1 MTDSDFADVYEKYF
15 KQVYAYIFSLCGNRN
30 TAEEITQET
39 FFKALKK
46 IDSFR
51 GDCKISVWLC
61 QIAKNTYITHHHKK
75 QNLSI
80 DDVPELADD
89 SNFLN
94 DLENTDSAFM
104 IHKILREID
113 EPYKEVFTLRVFGEL
128 PFEYI
133 SKLFDKSES
142 WARVT
147 YYRAKKKIQESM
159 EAKSNE

>member
-1 MTDSDFADVYEKYF
+1 MTDSDFADIYDKYF
-15 KQVYAYIFSLCGNRN
+15 KQVFVYMFSLCGNRD

-46 IDSFR
+46 IDGFR

-61 QIAKNTYITHHHKK
+61 QIAKNTYFTHQNKK
-75 QNLSI
+75 RNYSI
-80 DDVPELADD
+80 DDVSEIADS
-89 SNFLN
+89 SNLLN
-94 DLENTDSAFM
+94 DLENNDTAFT
-104 IHKILREID
+104 IHKILRELD

-128 PFEYI
+128 SYEYI

-147 YYRAKKKIQESM
+147 YYRAKRKIQDSL

>member
-1 MTDSDFADVYEKYF
+1 MTDSDFTDVYEKYF
-15 KQVYAYIFSLCGNRN
+15 KQVYAYMYTLCGNRSI
-30 TAEEITQET
+30 AEEITQET

-46 IDSFR
+46 IDGFR

-61 QIAKNTYITHHHKK
+61 QIAKNTYMTHQNKK

-80 DDVPELADD
+80 DDVPELADN

-94 DLENTDSAFM
+94 DLENNDSAF
-104 IHKILREID
+104 ILHKILREID
-113 EPYKEVFTLRVFGEL
+113 EPYKEVFTLRVFGKL
-128 PFEYI
+128 SFEYI

-147 YYRAKKKIQESM
+147 YYRAKRKIQESM
-159 EAKSNE
+159 EANSNE